1 MRTVTGMKW
10 KRQKIALGRRYDMS
24 IVRDEMPE
32 GLGFSMAMNEEAMV
46 NFGKMTKEQRRKVIT
61 ESKLAKSKDE
71 MSQLVDRI
79 ASNSFQG

>member
-1 MRTVTGMKW
+1 
-10 KRQKIALGRRYDMS
+10 MS

>member
-1 MRTVTGMKW
+1 MEDFKNG
-10 KRQKIALGRRYDMS
+10 
-24 IVRDEMPE
+24 MPE
-32 GLGFSMAMNEEAMV
+32 GLGFTMAMNEKAMT
-46 NFGKMTKEQRRKVIT
+46 NFGKMTDEQRRKIIT